1 MHSGKSKFLFEESN
15 IAFVS
20 DKWKTVVLKDLGF
33 ESALCYFSCLN
44 GSLDYCVEQLRVG
57 YNWQT
62 GK

>member
-1 MHSGKSKFLFEESN
+1 ME
-15 IAFVS
+15 
-20 DKWKTVVLKDLGF
+20 DCVVLKDLGF

-57 YNWQT
+57 YNLQT